1 MASVFLGIND
11 RTYTYSFV
19 AGRSEFQGTGFRNPM
34 DFVLAPDNL
43 IYVVNRSFESRS
55 DGTRINLFRL
65 DENGEEYITEF
76 GSYGENPGQFRWPM
90 ACALDSQTNVYVTDE
105 YLHRITI
112 FNKDGDYLSNWGTH
126 GSGDGEIDHPA
137 GIAIR
142 DDVVY
147 LVDSRNHRVQKFTLD
162 GRYISQFGSHGSGDG
177 QLDTPWGIC
186 LDKDGNIY
194 VADWRNDRIQSFTND
209 GQWLA
214 SFGRPGTGG
223 DASNMKAHGGIR
235 VVPQPVG
242 FFNRPTGVA
251 VDKDGDIYVADWLN
265 NRVQVLDSRGA
276 VHHRVHRRRR
286 SLQVGSDQDRVQ
298 PGHDPAAQ
306 RRARF
311 YPRKGPVGPHGGK
324 GGRHRPGYHR
334 RHHQTPVPGL
344 SKEHRAGPGLTPA
357 PTPRQPSGAW
367 IRFQAPVF

>member
-19 AGRSEFQGTGFRNPM
+19 AGRSEFQGTGFRTPM

-76 GSYGENPGQFRWPM
+76 GSYGENPGQFMWPM

-105 YLHRITI
+105 YLHRITV
-112 FNKDGDYLSNWGTH
+112 FNKDGDYLSHWGTH
-126 GSGDGEIDHPA
+126 GSGDGELDHPA

-147 LVDSRNHRVQKFTLD
+147 VVDSRNHRVQKLTLD
-162 GRYISQFGSHGSGDG
+162 GRYISQFGGHGSDDG

-186 LDKDGNIY
+186 LDKDGNIF

-223 DASNMKAHGGIR
+223 DASIMKAHGGIR

-242 FFNRPTGVA
+242 FFNRPSGVA

-265 NRVQVLDSRGA
+265 NRVQVLTPEGRFITEFTGDA
-276 VHHRVHRRRR
+276 
-286 SLQVGSDQDRVQ
+286 SLSKWGKTKIESNPDMIR
-298 PGHDPAAQ
+298 Q
-306 RRARF
+306 RNGVRDF
-311 YPRKGPVGPHGGK
+311 TPEKVLWGPVAVKVDDTGRVIIADTV
-324 GGRHRPGYHR
+324 RHRFQVY
-334 RHHQTPVPGL
+334 QKNTEPVL
-344 SKEHRAGPGLTPA
+344 
-357 PTPRQPSGAW
+357 
-367 IRFQAPVF
+367 V